1 MSDESLI
8 DAVRAH
14 AARVFPG
21 RRLETLVWDEGGIV
35 QNLPE
40 FAVLRVAPAVIASA
54 PSWIHL
60 TAGASAAPMKSL
72 GAGSI
77 LRPDGKAP
85 VSRRSRAVLM
95 SPRLSRSTTGLASG

>member
-21 RRLETLVWDEGGIV
+21 RRLETFAWDQGGIV

-40 FAVLRVAPAVIASA
+40 LAV
-54 PSWIHL
+54 
-60 TAGASAAPMKSL
+60 
-72 GAGSI
+72 
-77 LRPDGKAP
+77 
-85 VSRRSRAVLM
+85 
-95 SPRLSRSTTGLASG
+95 